1 MKLSDGSLVGTE
13 NHTDTQSD
21 NENEN
26 DNDNDNSLGCPDDPA
41 DGSESD
47 RCRADVCA
55 GPACRAGGAGE
66 PGLQ

>member
-21 NENEN
+21 N